1 MSHYLG
7 NYSSPGCTMSPDFA
21 KNMSK
26 DELELEENEDARS
39 TSASSEGGNG
49 GSSSE
54 SSSGTELDT
63 TLTLVSANYTVDQ
76 RPPSRF
82 GSLWAWVYCR
92 RRAPQPVPC
101 CTAAPQCVDHAE
113 VRVAKKQEVK
123 LRNRAIARPQSSQRA
138 CQRSKPARTTQ
149 AKAST
154 SFMKEHAFVIPPP
167 PGLSHTPAG
176 QACIHEPALPLRPPP
191 GIRLGGKCQ
200 FSSNSLRGFQPPPGL
215 PPPADV
221 PHKAPEYSIQGF
233 RREAANILRELKL
246 HRNVGLA
253 VSQVRLQGVPQDR
266 QAAEYVDLLTMVLEE
281 TRGPARRVC
290 VAFIGGLTKA
300 FEVEQCISGLRAF
313 FSEIYED
320 LRNEVPDLS
329 KRVASELLP
338 TLNSVVGAKDLELIN
353 APQDLR
359 NACNL

>member
-1 MSHYLG
+1 
-7 NYSSPGCTMSPDFA
+7 MSPDDFA
-21 KNMSK
+21 KNKSK

-63 TLTLVSANYTVDQ
+63 PLTLEAANDTVDQ

-82 GSLWAWVYCR
+82 GSLWAWVCCR

-101 CTAAPQCVDHAE
+101 SAAATQGARHAE
-113 VRVAKKQEVK
+113 IRDAKKQEAK
-123 LRNRAIARPQSSQRA
+123 LRNRAAARPQSGQRA
-138 CQRSKPARTTQ
+138 WQRSKPGRTPQ

-154 SFMKEHAFVIPPP
+154 SFMKEHTFVIPPP
-167 PGLSHTPAG
+167 PGLAQMPAG
-176 QACIHEPALPLRPPP
+176 QACNREPALPLGPPP
-191 GIRLGGKCQ
+191 GIRLGRESH
-200 FSSNSLRGFQPPPGL
+200 FSSKSPCGFRPPPGL
-215 PPPADV
+215 PAPADV
-221 PHKAPEYSIQGF
+221 PPKAPEYSVQGF
-233 RREAANILRELKL
+233 RREATNILRELKL

-266 QAAEYVDLLTMVLEE
+266 QAAEFVDLLTMVLEE

-313 FSEIYED
+313 FSEIYDD
-320 LRNEVPDLS
+320 LRTEVPDLS

-338 TLNSVVGAKDLELIN
+338 TLNSVLEAKDLECIN

-359 NACNL
+359 NTCNL